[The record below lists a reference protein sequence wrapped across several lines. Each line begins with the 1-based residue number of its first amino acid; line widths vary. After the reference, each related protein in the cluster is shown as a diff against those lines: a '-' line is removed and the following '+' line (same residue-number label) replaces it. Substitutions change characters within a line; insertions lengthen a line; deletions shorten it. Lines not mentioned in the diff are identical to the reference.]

1 MSHKDTINLQDG
13 AGASLVA
20 NQEVNDHVGVAGK
33 FIVICRD
40 SEGRILW
47 EDGFP
52 NLVVTT
58 GKNDLLNKYFL
69 GSAYTA
75 AFFVGLKGAGTI
87 AAGDTMASHAGWTEI
102 IAYTNASRPAFSPAS
117 STAGSS
123 TNSASAAVFNINAGS
138 VVAGCLITT
147 SSVQSPGTAGTLFSA
162 ADFASG
168 GRTLQSGDTLT
179 VTYTISC

>member
-1 MSHKDTINLQDG
+1 MSHKDAINLKDDAG
-13 AGASLVA
+13 AGLVA
-20 NQEVNDHVGVAGK
+20 RHDVADHVGVAGK
-33 FIVICRD
+33 FMVTCRD
-40 SEGRILW
+40 SEGRIRW

-69 GSAYTA
+69 GSSYTA
-75 AFFVGLKGAGTI
+75 AFFVGLKGTGTI

-102 IAYTNASRPAFSPAS
+102 IAYSNGSRPAFSPAS

-123 TNSASAAVFNINAGS
+123 TNSASPAVFNINGS
-138 VVAGCLITT
+138 ATVAGCLITT

-162 ADFASG
+162 ADFASS
-168 GRTLQSGDTLT
+168 RAVISGDTLT
-179 VTYTISC
+179 VTYTVSC

>member
-1 MSHKDTINLQDG
+1 MSHKDAINLKDDAG
-13 AGASLVA
+13 AGLVA
-20 NQEVNDHVGVAGK
+20 RHDVADHVGVAGK
-33 FIVICRD
+33 FMVTCRD
-40 SEGRILW
+40 SEGRIRW

-75 AFFVGLKGAGTI
+75 AFFVGLKGVGTI
-87 AAGDTMASHAGWTEI
+87 AAGDTMASHAGWSEI
-102 IAYTNASRPAFSPAS
+102 TTYSNASRPAFSPAS

-123 TNSASAAVFNINAGS
+123 TNSASPAVFNINGS
-138 VVAGCLITT
+138 ATVAGCLITT
-147 SSVQSPGTAGTLFSA
+147 SSVQIPGTAGTLFSA
-162 ADFASG
+162 ADFASS
-168 GRTLQSGDTLT
+168 RAVLSGDTLT

>member
-20 NQEVNDHVGVAGK
+20 NQEINDHVGVVGK

-40 SEGRILW
+40 SEGSILW

-69 GSAYTA
+69 GSSYTA
-75 AFFVGLKGAGTI
+75 AFYVGLKGTGTI
-87 AAGDTMASHAGWTEI
+87 AAGDTMASHAGWSEI
-102 IAYTNASRPAFSPAS
+102 TGYSNATRPAFSPAS

-123 TNSASAAVFNINAGS
+123 TNSASAAVFNINAS
-138 VVAGCLITT
+138 NSVAGCFITT
-147 SSVQSPGTAGTLFSA
+147 NSTVGGTTGTLFSA
-162 ADFASG
+162 ADFASS
-168 GRTLQSGDTLT
+168 RTLQSGDTLT
-179 VTYTISC
+179 VTYTVSC

>member
-1 MSHKDTINLQDG
+1 MDQKDSIPLTDG
-13 AGASLVA
+13 AGAGLVA
-20 NQEVNDHVGVAGK
+20 RHEVNDFIGVTGR
-33 FIVICRD
+33 FIVTCHD
-40 SEGRILW
+40 AEGSLRW

-75 AFFVGLKGAGTI
+75 AFYVGLKAAGTI

-102 IAYTNASRPAFSPAS
+102 TGYSNATRPAFTAAS

-123 TNSASAAVFNINAGS
+123 TNSASPAVFNINATNT
-138 VVAGCLITT
+138 VAGCFITT
-147 SSVQSPGTAGTLFSA
+147 NNTVGGTTGTLFSA
-162 ADFASG
+162 ADFATA
-168 GRTLQSGDTLT
+168 RAVLSGDTLT
-179 VTYTISC
+179 VTYTVSC